1 MRLPKL
7 HLEVNE
13 SPKVTPYGGLALVA
27 AFLKRFKVAERI
39 DSKVSVLKQY
49 QPYHESDH
57 ILAQALNLYVGG
69 TCLEDLSHLQHS
81 EAVRRLLGACRIPD
95 PTTAGDFL
103 RRFDES
109 TNPGSLEALRQVI
122 DELQCAV
129 WKVKAKR
136 TKKNKG
142 KHKSQKSGHILE
154 AIDMDGHIK
163 RVYGVQKEGAD
174 FSHTKV
180 WSFKPLLISKAGTG
194 ECLAVRNRSG
204 NVKDPTGA
212 AEALDEVLRYAR
224 PHLGKHVVVRG
235 DSAFD
240 QQDIRKTCEQHNVYT
255 AIVGR
260 SNPARMLDALLL
272 SEEDWKPLQTRAARM
287 ADERRQSPTYCP
299 RKKKPNLK
307 RKRARERGY
316 KDKRLIAQWVAEVP
330 CQPAGADK
338 PYRMIIRRKLIEKSQ
353 GQEVLFQ
360 DYHYSFLITDVPKS
374 IASTEY
380 GVDLTYERC
389 DHENVI
395 EQMGSGI
402 PCWRM
407 PVREFDGNCAWLEIA
422 RLAWNLAK
430 WLALLALP
438 DEVVRWEWKRFRHAF
453 VYLAAEVVKRSRQTW
468 LRFHGAHRFL
478 DLVLIAERRLL
489 L

>member
-7 HLEVNE
+7 QLEANE
-13 SPKVTPYGGLALVA
+13 SPKMTPYGGLALVL
-27 AFLKRFKVAERI
+27 AFLKRFRVAERI
-39 DSKVSVLKQY
+39 DSEVSVLKQY

-57 ILAQALNLYVGG
+57 ILAQALNLYIGG
-69 TCLEDLSHLQHS
+69 TCLEDLSNLQHG
-81 EAVRRLLGACRIPD
+81 EALRRMVGACRIPD

-103 RRFDES
+103 RRFDER
-109 TNPGSLEALRQVI
+109 TNPGSVEAVRRVI
-122 DELQCAV
+122 DEVQCAV
-129 WKVKAKR
+129 WKATAKR
-136 TKKNKG
+136 TKRDKG
-142 KHKSQKSGHILE
+142 RHSSQKAGEALE
-154 AIDMDGHIK
+154 AIDMDAHIK
-163 RVYGVQKEGAD
+163 KVYGVQKEGAD
-174 FSHTKV
+174 FSRDKR

-260 SNPARMLDALLL
+260 SNDDRMTTALLL
-272 SEEDWKPLQTRAARM
+272 SEEDWKPFRTRAARV
-287 ADERRQSPTYCP
+287 ADERRGSPGY
-299 RKKKPNLK
+299 RSRRKKPNLK

-316 KDKRLIAQWVAEVP
+316 KDKRLITQWVAEVP
-330 CQPAGADK
+330 CRPAGADK
-338 PYRMIIRRKLIEKSQ
+338 PYRMIIRRKLIEESQ
-353 GQEVLFQ
+353 GQEILFHN
-360 DYHYSFLITDVPKS
+360 YEYSFIITDVPES
-374 IASTEY
+374 IASTEDA
-380 GVDLTYERC
+380 VDLTYERC

-402 PCWRM
+402 SCWRM
-407 PVREFDGNCAWLEIA
+407 PVREFDGNRAWLEIA

-430 WLALLALP
+430 WIALLALP

-468 LRFHGAHRFL
+468 VRFHGAHRFL
-478 DLVLIAERRLL
+478 DLVRVAHQRLL
-489 L
+489 I